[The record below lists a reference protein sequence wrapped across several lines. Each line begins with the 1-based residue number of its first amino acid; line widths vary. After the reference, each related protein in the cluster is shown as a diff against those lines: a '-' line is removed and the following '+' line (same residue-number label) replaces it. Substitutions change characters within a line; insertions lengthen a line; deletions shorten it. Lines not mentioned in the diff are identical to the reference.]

1 MVKEVKGVRMHQKLH
16 APTYMLLLRLQIQD
30 NWYYREST
38 VSSGPSP
45 SPGVSP
51 NAISDWNPDPDS
63 DPMHGAFSGIA
74 VIRMRSGLEFGSG
87 SESGSPYPSTNP
99 TAGRR
104 PGPDPTRGPSCV
116 HSIRNRIRIWTLLV
130 FSVVTLACPSTF
142 LTCFHSPKPPPHTWH
157 VIPVAAGAAL
167 GQNVWGGLAPRLPSL
182 PRSSSLS
189 FPLLPCT
196 PHKYASLNTA
206 RGPGGAM

>member
-16 APTYMLLLRLQIQD
+16 APTYTLLLRLQIQD

-104 PGPDPTRGPSCV
+104 PGPDPTPGPSCV

-142 LTCFHSPKPPPHTWH
+142 LTCFQSPKPPPYTWH
-157 VIPVAAGAAL
+157 VSSGSGRGGSRPKCL
-167 GQNVWGGLAPRLPSL
+167 GRTGPSTSLPSSLFFPFL
-182 PRSSSLS
+182 PPLP
-189 FPLLPCT
+189 FPLLSRT
-196 PHKYASLNTA
+196 PHK
-206 RGPGGAM
+206 